1 VKFRDKLLPI
11 KTEDFAFFYI
21 DQGIVYGQ
29 LLDGKKYSLEFKLE
43 DLEQQLDPANFVRAN
58 RQFILSRESVVTI
71 ESYPHSRV
79 NIQTQPK
86 APSDIVISKEKVT
99 WFKKWVA
106 NQVTIKA

>member
-43 DLEQQLDPANFVRAN
+43 DLEQQLDPAYFVRAN
-58 RQFILSRESVVTI
+58 RQFILSRKVSL
-71 ESYPHSRV
+71 PSRV
-79 NIQTQPK
+79 IH
-86 APSDIVISKEKVT
+86 IVV
-99 WFKKWVA
+99 
-106 NQVTIKA
+106 